1 MYAMTQRPQVF
12 LIGRAVLAT
21 LVLAACGDVDPPEC
35 TTAPSAPTAD
45 TSVAFQVDGR
55 PVVLQTTGWSP
66 GFYQDTAR
74 GSAYLSAWSGTVG
87 DYDWIAVDFSGF
99 HGAGAYPVHTS
110 WSEAP
115 HAAITYG
122 CSGMNGE
129 LWTGEELVPDTV
141 YVTAYDSVSTQIEGT
156 FSARLVGYKY
166 HGVSLLT
173 GGSFRGLLPRY

>member
-1 MYAMTQRPQVF
+1 MLAMPPRSRIFVF
-12 LIGRAVLAT
+12 GGAVLAA

-45 TSVAFQVDGR
+45 TTMSFQLSGR
-55 PVVLQTTGWSP
+55 PVVLDTAGWSP
-66 GFYQDTAR
+66 GFYHDTTR
-74 GSAYLSAWSGTVG
+74 GYAYLTAWSGTME
-87 DYDWIAVDFSGF
+87 DYDWLAIQINDF

-115 HAAITYG
+115 YAAITYG